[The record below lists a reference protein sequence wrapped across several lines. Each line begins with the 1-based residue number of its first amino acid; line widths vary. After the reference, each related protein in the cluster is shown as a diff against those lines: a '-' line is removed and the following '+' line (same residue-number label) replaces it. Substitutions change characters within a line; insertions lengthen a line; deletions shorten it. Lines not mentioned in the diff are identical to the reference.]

1 MNSWVKNPLQD
12 SRFTA
17 WAAGDTYLIYPGAR
31 SSIRMER
38 LAEGVQAFEKVR
50 ILKEEFK
57 KKDNKG
63 AIKNIEK
70 ILQMFDERSLGEIP
84 AATAVN
90 KAKEVIN
97 RY

>member
-1 MNSWVKNPLQD
+1 M
-12 SRFTA
+12 
-17 WAAGDTYLIYPGAR
+17 
-31 SSIRMER
+31 
-38 LAEGVQAFEKVR
+38 
-50 ILKEEFK
+50 LKFLKDK

-90 KAKEVIN
+90 KAKEIIN